1 MNMSL
6 SDCSSIVTAD
16 VPCIDTQHKRI
27 FELAAAFAE
36 GGDQIRLMKSLAI
49 LCDYV
54 KTHFREEERMMAA
67 CGFPGLEAHRRQHDE
82 CRGMLVDLLG
92 RAVRMS
98 MDEVADEVRQLVDGW
113 VYRHILTADFEYLPY
128 LKATPAGP
136 ARAGSTRSPA
146 VPGASSRRG
155 CATGT

>member
-6 SDCSSIVTAD
+6 TDCSSIITVD
-16 VPCIDTQHKRI
+16 VPGIDAQHKRI

-36 GGDQIRLMKSLAI
+36 GGDQIRLMKSLSI

-54 KTHFREEERMMAA
+54 KTHFREEEQMMAS
-67 CGFPGLEAHRRQHDE
+67 CGFPGLEEHQRQHDE

-92 RAVRMS
+92 RAARMS
-98 MDEVADEVRQLVDGW
+98 MDEIADEVKQLVDGW

-128 LKATPAGP
+128 LKAAPAGLEH
-136 ARAGSTRSPA
+136 AGSAR
-146 VPGASSRRG
+146 
-155 CATGT
+155 